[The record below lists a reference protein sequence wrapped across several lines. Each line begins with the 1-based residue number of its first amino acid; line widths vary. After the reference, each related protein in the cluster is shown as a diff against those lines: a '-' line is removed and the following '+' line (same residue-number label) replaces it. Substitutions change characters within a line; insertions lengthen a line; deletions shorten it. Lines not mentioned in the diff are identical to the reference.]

1 MCRLYNNHFPIL
13 QSLLIR
19 AQCTGIDKSHSK
31 GLQVTSTSKTHIKS
45 HEDDLKIHDEVLDN
59 IKFKSIKI
67 VDEKFLIECSSMK
80 LPCGHGI
87 APHSKSLSEYCIK
100 QVSKGNTEIKCLV
113 CDKKLELSMLKSM
126 LLTEK
131 QMYKIEMGLT
141 RNYFLSDPEKHK
153 ECPQCGLFIENTGTR
168 IKMKCPICKEMFCW
182 KCKTNWN
189 ATSHK
194 DCATTKCDVKH

>member
-1 MCRLYNNHFPIL
+1 MLPCILEQIHNFLLYHYVYSPDKLLYAQPQSCMCRLYNNNHFPIL

-19 AQCTGIDKSHSK
+19 AQCTGIDKSNSK

-45 HEDDLKIHDEVLDN
+45 HEDDLKILDEVLDD

-113 CDKKLELSMLKSM
+113 CDKKLELSML
-126 LLTEK
+126 
-131 QMYKIEMGLT
+131 
-141 RNYFLSDPEKHK
+141 
-153 ECPQCGLFIENTGTR
+153 
-168 IKMKCPICKEMFCW
+168 
-182 KCKTNWN
+182 
-189 ATSHK
+189 
-194 DCATTKCDVKH
+194 